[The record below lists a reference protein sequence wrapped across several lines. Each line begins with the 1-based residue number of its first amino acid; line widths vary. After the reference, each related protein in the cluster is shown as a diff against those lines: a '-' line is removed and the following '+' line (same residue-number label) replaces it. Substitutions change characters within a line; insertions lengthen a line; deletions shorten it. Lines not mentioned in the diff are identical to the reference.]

1 MLINT
6 LYYNI
11 IDYFYKIALNWQ
23 SRGRG
28 FESHLLHLKIK
39 GLQHLLDVGA
49 FYIYSVPLS
58 GIELIKFY
66 FSICVAAAESKNNF
80 ALGCLRN
87 IEAGQFSEM
96 GPFKA

>member
-1 MLINT
+1 MTGSQEVVGSSPIFSTNIN
-6 LYYNI
+6 
-11 IDYFYKIALNWQ
+11 
-23 SRGRG
+23 R
-28 FESHLLHLKIK
+28 H
-39 GLQHLLDVGA
+39 LQHYFAVDA

-87 IEAGQFSEM
+87 IEAGQFSEI